1 MAENEATETESAN
14 EEEKELIQR
23 AMDCLTNYEDV
34 HNDNIERAKAA
45 IEFRAGM
52 QWPEMIRRDREDP
65 NQDGGPRPCPVLDKT
80 NQYVRQVIN
89 EERQNRAAIRIRPV
103 DDDADPET
111 AEIFNGIIRHIEDK
125 SEAIEA
131 YTTAGEHAIDG
142 GFGYWRI
149 LADYSD
155 PLSFDQDIRIKRIP
169 NRFSVALGPHTEVD
183 GSDAE
188 EAMIWEDMDK
198 KSFKAKYPNAKEV
211 GIEAGESWTSKDT
224 IRIAEYFY
232 IEHKPT
238 KIHLMDDDS
247 VLTDEKFKELIG
259 RIEEHNQMLMSMP
272 PPEPVTV
279 PDPATG
285 QPVMIQPPMPEPVQ
299 LPEPKDSRETVI
311 RQVKWCKLTAAE
323 ILEERDLVGTYI
335 PIVKVTGNEIVMP
348 DGKSRLSGMIED
360 MMDSQRLHNYAHAG
374 FIEDV
379 ALAPRAPWIAEESSI
394 ENYEQDYADANR
406 KPISVLKYKAIS
418 GEDGH
423 PIPPPQRIPKAGL
436 DSAWQQMLA
445 NTEHGVAAAVGMM
458 APGMMEAAQGVQFPT
473 VSGVALGKQE
483 ARGMTVNYH
492 FPDNLARSIQHTGRI
507 LLEWIPKY
515 YDTPRVV
522 RIIGEDGEEDKVK
535 INPEQQAAIMPETDE
550 YEKEIGKIYNL
561 NVGKYDV
568 SVFTGPSYS
577 AKRQEAV
584 EMQSRLIDARPEL
597 MNLMGDILFKNM
609 DAPGSEEISE
619 RLKTL
624 LPPEIQKME
633 AAEDEDPRFT
643 ALMGQVEQAA
653 QQLEERAALLQQAE
667 QKINEE
673 ANKTANDKT
682 AVEAMKKELASD
694 RKVFMMEME
703 KELANMQVEALKLKD
718 AIEGMANKTDDDE
731 IKLLLKLIEEDRKD
745 VRFKREM
752 RLKELKEGI
761 GEHPHEDA
769 IVDAVNRMVG
779 EVESLKDLKMQK
791 PDLNIEYD
799 DDGNI
804 ISFNGRKI
812 IRNTKGGMI
821 GLEEPPETLQ

>member
-1 MAENEATETESAN
+1 MAETTDK
-14 EEEKELIQR
+14 EKELIQR

-34 HNDNIERAKAA
+34 HDDNIERAKAA

-188 EAMIWEDMDK
+188 EAMIWEDIDK
-198 KSFKAKYPNAKEV
+198 KAFKSKYPNAKEA
-211 GIEAGESWTSKDT
+211 GIEAGESWTTKDT

-285 QPVMIQPPMPEPVQ
+285 QPIMIQPPMPEPVQ

-379 ALAPRAPWIAEESSI
+379 ALAPRAPWLAEEHQI
-394 ENYEQDYADANR
+394 EGYEQEYADANR
-406 KPISVLKYKAIS
+406 RPISVLKYKS
-418 GEDGH
+418 VSSEDGH
-423 PIPPPQRIPKAGL
+423 MMPPPQRIPKAGL

-458 APGMMEAAQGVQFPT
+458 APNAQEGMQGLQFNSM
-473 VSGVALGKQE
+473 SGLALGRME
-483 ARGMTVNYH
+483 SRGMTVNYH

-515 YDTPRVV
+515 YDTQRVV
-522 RIIGEDGEEDKVK
+522 RIIGEDGEEQKVK
-535 INPEQQAAIMPETDE
+535 LNPEQQAAVAPEMNE
-550 YEKEIGKIYNL
+550 FEKEIGKIYNL
-561 NVGKYDV
+561 NVGTYDV
-568 SVFTGPSYS
+568 TVSTGPSYA

-584 EMQSRLIDARPEL
+584 DNQLKIVEARPEML
-597 MNLMGDILFKNM
+597 PIIGDILFSNM

-619 RLKTL
+619 RLKVL
-624 LPPEIQKME
+624 LPPEIK
-633 AAEDEDPRFT
+633 
-643 ALMGQVEQAA
+643 
-653 QQLEERAALLQQAE
+653 QAE
-667 QKINEE
+667 QAEDQDIDPAVAAAMQQVEEMAKALEAKGQELATMQQLLNDEAAKISANKSEINAAKKDLDADQKVFAANVKQQMSELKLMGEKLRQDMEDAVDPLVEQLKCQDKTKAEMPDMTTEE
-673 ANKTANDKT
+673 ALQENQQDRVLQDAIQALAEYQANASLMLQENLTKS
-682 AVEAMKKELASD
+682 VEELAGMLSKP
-694 RKVFMMEME
+694 RMTEI
-703 KELANMQVEALKLKD
+703 QYD
-718 AIEGMANKTDDDE
+718 AQGNP
-731 IKLLLKLIEEDRKD
+731 
-745 VRFKREM
+745 
-752 RLKELKEGI
+752 I
-761 GEHPHEDA
+761 GS
-769 IVDAVNRMVG
+769 ISRVG
-779 EVESLKDLKMQK
+779 
-791 PDLNIEYD
+791 
-799 DDGNI
+799 
-804 ISFNGRKI
+804 
-812 IRNTKGGMI
+812 
-821 GLEEPPETLQ
+821 